1 MGFFKKSDITKLY
14 EIGDELGSGNFAKV
28 KKAKRKAKTAD
39 VEKEVG
45 VRNEEVEKLRRDL
58 ELQARAIQIPRAI
71 PRA

>member
-45 VRNEEVEKLRRDL
+45 GKKKVVLKAGAEVALSL
-58 ELQARAIQIPRAI
+58 IHI
-71 PRA
+71 